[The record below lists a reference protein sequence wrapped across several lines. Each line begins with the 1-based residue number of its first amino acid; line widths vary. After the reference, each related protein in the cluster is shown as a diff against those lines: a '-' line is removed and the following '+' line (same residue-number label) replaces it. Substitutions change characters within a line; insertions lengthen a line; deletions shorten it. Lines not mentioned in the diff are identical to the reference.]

1 MKKNV
6 LIIGAIILA
15 LLFVWGTVRLISNQ
29 SQSVQV
35 GSFDVNDYSDYI
47 ERFPS
52 EEILGA
58 TMDGKTAKE
67 KAEALLLE
75 IYGKSVKSKRP
86 YGVSF
91 DEKNR
96 VWLVQGSLPKNRDG
110 GVPHILIRE
119 SDGRVLAV
127 WHDK

>member
-29 SQSVQV
+29 PVQV
-35 GSFDVNDYSDYI
+35 GSFDVNAYSDYI
-47 ERFPS
+47 EKFPS
-52 EEILGA
+52 EEVLG
-58 TMDGKTAKE
+58 TIRDGKTAKE

-86 YGVSF
+86 YGVAF
-91 DEKNR
+91 DERNR
-96 VWLVQGSLPKNRDG
+96 VWLVEGSIPENRDG

-119 SDGRVLAV
+119 SDGKVLAV

>member
-6 LIIGAIILA
+6 LIISAIILA

-29 SQSVQV
+29 PVQV
-35 GSFDVNDYSDYI
+35 GSFDVNDYSNYI

-58 TMDGKTAKE
+58 IMDGKTAKE
-67 KAEALLLE
+67 KAESLLLE
-75 IYGKSVKSKRP
+75 MYGKSVKSKKP
-86 YGVSF
+86 FGVAF

-96 VWLVQGSLPKNRDG
+96 VWLVEGSLPENCDG

-119 SDGRVLAV
+119 SDGKVLAV

>member
-67 KAEALLLE
+67 KAEA
-75 IYGKSVKSKRP
+75 
-86 YGVSF
+86 
-91 DEKNR
+91 
-96 VWLVQGSLPKNRDG
+96 
-110 GVPHILIRE
+110 
-119 SDGRVLAV
+119 
-127 WHDK
+127 